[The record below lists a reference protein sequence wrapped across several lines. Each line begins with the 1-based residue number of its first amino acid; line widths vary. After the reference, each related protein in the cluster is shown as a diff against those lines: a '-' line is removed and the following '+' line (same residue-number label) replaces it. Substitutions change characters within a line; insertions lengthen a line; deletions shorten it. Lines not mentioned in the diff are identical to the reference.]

1 MKPTASAHTL
11 PAALMA
17 AFLLTGCL
25 GTGGTKTESTAAAPA
40 PAPAPAAAPAA
51 AATPSG
57 VKPGM
62 NARGD
67 VIDSKKVEAGSG
79 TKVKGIGDWEG
90 EITGRPVPGSKFSE
104 LKIGMSSQQ
113 VLNLLGQP
121 NDAGSHVT
129 GKAFIPFYFGS
140 DRARYETVYKGQ
152 GRLIFAMG
160 GGMFGSGSMNLIWI
174 IHNANE
180 TDTR

>member
-1 MKPTASAHTL
+1 MKFPARIQTL
-11 PAALMA
+11 PTTLAATLTA
-17 AFLLTGCL
+17 AFMLAGC
-25 GTGGTKTESTAAAPA
+25 GSTGGTKAGPS
-40 PAPAPAAAPAA
+40 AAAPAA
-51 AATPSG
+51 TAAPDAQPGSKSTA
-57 VKPGM
+57 GM
-62 NARGD
+62 NARGE

-90 EITGRPVPGSKFSE
+90 EITGRAAPGSKFGG

-113 VLNLLGQP
+113 VISLIGQP

-129 GKAFIPFYFGS
+129 GKAFIPFYFGA
-140 DRARYETVYKGQ
+140 DRARHETVYKGQ

-160 GGMFGSGSMNLIWI
+160 SGMFGSGSMNLIWI

-180 TDTR
+180 GDTR